1 MAVARVRPPLKDKAG
16 AKGGI
21 PRRVKPIAKSNQTG
35 PTLSRL
41 TVLWVQTN
49 GVPFDTTGFFAR
61 IYSGGTLVQTASFD
75 RFGVVRFSSIPTLT
89 NRNFVIRVFS
99 SAGVQF
105 RERSIPAGVEAFAI
119 IG

>member
-1 MAVARVRPPLKDKAG
+1 MAAARVKPPLKDQG
-16 AKGGI
+16 AKKVI
-21 PRRVKPIAKSNQTG
+21 RRWVKPIAKSAQTG
-35 PTLSRL
+35 PILNRL
-41 TVLWVQTN
+41 TVVWVQNN

-61 IYSGGTLVQTASFD
+61 IYSGGALVQTASFD
-75 RFGVVRFSSIPTLT
+75 RFGVVRFSRIPTLT